1 MRRLLLPAVVWAA
14 VLVAAGPAVP
24 ALPAVATAGP
34 AASGPADDPG
44 LVVLMYH
51 HFADHEN
58 SSTVSPQRFAEQ
70 MAWLKQA
77 GVQPDPAGP
86 KKKNAAAVTGG
97 RTAPVRE
104 AAASGSPPPRP
115 G

>member
-77 GVQPDPAGP
+77 GGAAGLCRP
-86 KKKNAAAVTGG
+86 QKEECG
-97 RTAPVRE
+97 RRDR
-104 AAASGSPPPRP
+104 RP
-115 G
+115 HSSR

>member
-77 GVQPDPAGP
+77 GGAAGP
-86 KKKNAAAVTGG
+86 CRPQKEECG
-97 RTAPVRE
+97 RRDR
-104 AAASGSPPPRP
+104 RP
-115 G
+115 HSSR